1 MAVAEA
7 LKHLE
12 KATSDSERIA
22 ALLLVSGQWVV
33 AAHSA
38 HSCATLQVAKVVKS
52 GEVSQEDRRKVF
64 DAVGFSFINRLLSTS
79 KCTSQLPPPPSP

>member
-1 MAVAEA
+1 MAEA

-38 HSCATLQVAKVVKS
+38 DSCAMLQVAKVVKS
-52 GEVSQEDRRKVF
+52 GEVSQEDRRKGL
-64 DAVGFSFINRLLSTS
+64 DAVRFSFITTLLSTS
-79 KCTSQLPPPPSP
+79 KCTSQRPPPPSP